1 MAATPLLFHF
11 SGQPSRKIFSSLYH
25 MNAVLAYTI
34 KRLYYFFP
42 LDIRDDVYKIDGKI
56 HYLESGSAAQFSA
69 EVPFDNKESLY
80 VESVNKTTFYVGNTK
95 NLVYFTVE
103 GSKVTPRIESI
114 GADFVHKI
122 HKGTMFCIN
131 NIEQIGVNCYKRT
144 IRIQNNIHISYDKF
158 KNIALESTDKQ
169 VVYIFVM
176 SEFIAICK
184 NIRYNVCDYSQNI
197 DVLPIMNNKLCMRQ
211 THVIRDELSEVVQ
224 L

>member
-131 NIEQIGVNCYKRT
+131 NI
-144 IRIQNNIHISYDKF
+144 HISYDKF

>member
-1 MAATPLLFHF
+1 
-11 SGQPSRKIFSSLYH
+11 

-34 KRLYYFFP
+34 KRLYYSFP

-56 HYLESGSAAQFSA
+56 HYLESDSTTQFSA
-69 EVPFDNKESLY
+69 EVTFDAKESLY

-122 HKGTMFCIN
+122 HKGTIFSVGDVK
-131 NIEQIGVNCYKRT
+131 QIGVNCYRRN
-144 IRIQNNIHISYDKF
+144 IIIQYESNEITHINYDKF
-158 KNIALESTDKQ
+158 KNIGLESTDKH
-169 VVYIFVM
+169 VVYIFVVGD
-176 SEFIAICK
+176 FIAICR
-184 NIRYNVCDYSQNI
+184 NIRYNVCDYFQNI

-211 THVIRDELSEVVQ
+211 TRVIRDELSDAVQ